1 MARLNNKDLLLAELE
16 WESRYD
22 EEEFDYD
29 TYDEYLEELYGAKV
43 PQEDLDVYLVENIKS
58 KRKVKKFVTTD

>member
-29 TYDEYLEELYGAKV
+29 TYDEYLEERYGAKV

>member
-43 PQEDLDVYLVENIKS
+43 PQEDLEVYLVENIKS

>member
-16 WESRYD
+16 WERRYD

-29 TYDEYLEELYGAKV
+29 TYDEYLEERYGAKV

>member
-29 TYDEYLEELYGAKV
+29 TYDKYLEERYGAKV
-43 PQEDLDVYLVENIKS
+43 PQEDLEVYLVENIKS

>member
-29 TYDEYLEELYGAKV
+29 TYNEYLEERYGAKV
-43 PQEDLDVYLVENIKS
+43 PQEDLEVYLVENIKS

>member
-29 TYDEYLEELYGAKV
+29 TYDEYLEERYGAKV
-43 PQEDLDVYLVENIKS
+43 PQEDLEVYLVENIKS

>member
-29 TYDEYLEELYGAKV
+29 TYNEYLEERYGSKV

>member
-29 TYDEYLEELYGAKV
+29 TYNEYLEERYGAKV

>member
-22 EEEFDYD
+22 EEEFNYD
-29 TYDEYLEELYGAKV
+29 TYDEYLEERYGAKV